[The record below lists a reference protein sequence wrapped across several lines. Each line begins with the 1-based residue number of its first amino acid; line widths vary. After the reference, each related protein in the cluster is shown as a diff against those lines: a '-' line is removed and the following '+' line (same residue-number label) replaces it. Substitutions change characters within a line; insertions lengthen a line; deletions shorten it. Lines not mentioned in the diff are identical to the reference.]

1 MGDKEI
7 NQKLEKEKAMLAQ
20 IAEDYKDIR
29 LEKKKR
35 DNEEIK
41 AYLISAA
48 VLASCIVAIALYF
61 EPSPSPTQL
70 ITLLVV
76 AIIVQFPVTLFYW
89 VFGALGLFH
98 CKNPEW
104 WHLTATAIV
113 FGFVG
118 FLIDSMFSL

>member
-48 VLASCIVAIALYF
+48 VLASCIISLGLYF
-61 EPSPSPTQL
+61 LPSTPTQL
-70 ITLLVV
+70 IGLLVV
-76 AIIVQFPVTLFYW
+76 AILIQFPACFIYW
-89 VFGALGLFH
+89 LLGSFGLFH
-98 CKNPEW
+98 FKNPEW
-104 WHLTATAIV
+104 WTLTASVIV

-118 FLIDSMFSL
+118 FLIDSMFSF